1 MTYPQ
6 PDTNYTSKGSFLN
19 GTDMPDDEAQK
30 LVNQFTERVNQ
41 SEMELS
47 ESLRIGERMMDI
59 FKNKIWQPEDMAF
72 FEAFDATPIE
82 FSVARPLINNMI
94 SKQRRQKFEHSFV
107 PLDVHSETRKLEQ
120 IQEFVDDSAEDFSS
134 REEAMDFYQKYADD
148 SYAQM
153 ITSLLK
159 KFKDIDGTKWKES
172 ECFEG
177 AVITG
182 ADFLKVD
189 LDHYGRPQPKRRNLS
204 RMVWDTNSIE
214 YDLSDAEFVGDKV
227 RWYKNDM
234 IMNFPELKERLE
246 NHFEHYTNLKARNR
260 FEPQKRWK
268 DWWKFDQ
275 SDGLQVK
282 LVDLCYR
289 DIEERFLIIDNET
302 GDEQFAEPDMTEDEV
317 MDMLGIKIFQDMQ
330 HLPPEQQEEML
341 MGEDSK
347 ENILAEVEKRFTI
360 DIEYRP
366 CWYQMVF
373 SFNTLLLHQK
383 VPYPFEGHPYMP
395 YFPQFNDG
403 YFTGFLE
410 DIEDI
415 IIALNKALA
424 IRELMMAHSAKGM
437 VIVDEKVLD
446 DSGVT
451 KEDVADEYTRIG
463 GMLVLKLKFHKS
475 VQDAISQINT
485 VGEGIPA
492 INNII
497 ADYDERLFR
506 VSGVNL
512 AQLGVTQSET
522 PASRYKMQLA
532 EGETTNGLIFDNF
545 VRTLEEF
552 YKQKMIPVCVEY
564 AKNHPHSVKRLIG
577 EKLGQW
583 SKINFDKTFPLF
595 ESGIRSG
602 EYSFTLKPSKNDT
615 QAGTEFNSQMME
627 LAMAGAVP
635 LEVSLEFSN
644 HPNKHDIIRRL
655 RQFKREAQKT
665 QLQNS
670 VDIQRLQ
677 QIIMSDPDV
686 SVEMADRLIKK
697 ARLENQAEQQK
708 QQQQPAPQGQQ
719 PAPQGAQAPQSQMVG
734 GMKTKQGASQSK
746 KEQNIEAQVMQQALR
761 TSQ

>member
-1 MTYPQ
+1 MKYPQ
-6 PDTNYTSKGSFLN
+6 PDTNYTNHTNFLN
-19 GTDMPDDEAQK
+19 GTDMPDDEAQR
-30 LVNQFTERVNQ
+30 LVNQWTERVNQ
-41 SEMELS
+41 SESELS

-59 FKNKIWQPEDMAF
+59 FKNKIWQDEDMAF
-72 FEAFDATPIE
+72 FKAFDATPIE

-94 SKQRRQKFEHSFV
+94 SKQRKQKFEHNFV
-107 PLDVHSETRKLEQ
+107 PLDVHSETRKMED
-120 IQEFVDDSAEDFSS
+120 IQQFVDDSAEDFGSQ
-134 REEAMDFYQKYADD
+134 EEAMDFYQKYADD

-153 ITSLLK
+153 ITALLK

-177 AVITG
+177 GVITG

-189 LDHYGRPQPKRRNLS
+189 LDHYGRPQPQRRNLS

-214 YDLSDAEFVGDKV
+214 YDLSDAEYVGDKV
-227 RWYKNDM
+227 RWYKSDL
-234 IMNFPELKERLE
+234 ITNFPNLKEE
-246 NHFEHYTNLKARNR
+246 IEYHFEHYTNLNSRNR
-260 FEPQKRWK
+260 FEPQKKWK
-268 DWWKFDQ
+268 NWWKFDNTE
-275 SDGLQVK
+275 GLQVK
-282 LVDLCYR
+282 LTDMYYK
-289 DIEERFLIIDNET
+289 DTEERFLVIDTET
-302 GDEQFAEPDMTEDEV
+302 GDEQLAEPDMTEDEV

-330 HLPPEQQEEML
+330 GLPPEEQNQML
-341 MGEDSK
+341 MGEDAK
-347 ENILAEVEKRFTI
+347 ENVLAEVEKRFEI
-360 DIEYRP
+360 EVEYRP

-373 SFNTLLLHQK
+373 SFNSLLLHQK

-437 VIVDEKVLD
+437 VVVDEKVLD
-446 DSGVT
+446 DSGLT

-475 VQDAISQINT
+475 IQDVISQINT

-512 AQLGVTQSET
+512 AQLGITQSET
-522 PASRYKMQLA
+522 PASRYKMQLT

-545 VRTLEEF
+545 IRTLEEF

-564 AKNHPHSVKRLIG
+564 AKNHPHSVKRLVG
-577 EKLGQW
+577 TNLGQW
-583 SKINFDKTFPLF
+583 SKINFDETFPLF
-595 ESGIRSG
+595 ESGIKSG
-602 EYSFTLKPSKNDT
+602 EYSFTLTPAGKGP
-615 QAGTEFNSQMME
+615 QAGDEFSSQLME
-627 LAMAGAVP
+627 MAMGGAVP
-635 LEVSLEFSN
+635 LEVALEFSP
-644 HPNKHDIIRRL
+644 HPNKHDIIRRI
-655 RQFKREAQKT
+655 RQFKREEHRRE
-665 QLQNS
+665 LQNS

-677 QIIMSDPDV
+677 EIIMSDPDV

-697 ARLENQAEQQK
+697 ARIENSKEQQQP
-708 QQQQPAPQGQQ
+708 QQQQPQT
-719 PAPQGAQAPQSQMVG
+719 QMSG
-734 GMKTKQGASQSK
+734 GMKTKQDASQSK
-746 KEQNIEAQVMQQALR
+746 KEQNIEAQVMEEALR